1 VFGIQSRGGCSC
13 AGPYGHRLLGID
25 LDRSHE
31 FQREINRGCEGIKPG
46 WVRVNF
52 NYFIDE
58 ETFDYI
64 VDAVIRFGHDSA
76 AILEESYP
84 LLNAVVEV
92 LRDNEG
98 DVVAMQVHGHSSA
111 DGDDAHNLEL
121 SEARAAAVVAYLE
134 EQGVTQD
141 LSSRGFGEEHLLCR
155 EETDACHARNRRV
168 EFIVSHR

>member
-1 VFGIQSRGGCSC
+1 MRTASLARPAIGLTLLTLLLTACGGTVT
-13 AGPYGHRLLGID
+13 YGSGNLRID
-25 LDRSHE
+25 LTRDRLVIH
-31 FQREINRGCEGIKPG
+31 
-46 WVRVNF
+46 
-52 NYFIDE
+52 DH
-58 ETFDYI
+58 
-64 VDAVIRFGHDSA
+64 IRFGHDSA